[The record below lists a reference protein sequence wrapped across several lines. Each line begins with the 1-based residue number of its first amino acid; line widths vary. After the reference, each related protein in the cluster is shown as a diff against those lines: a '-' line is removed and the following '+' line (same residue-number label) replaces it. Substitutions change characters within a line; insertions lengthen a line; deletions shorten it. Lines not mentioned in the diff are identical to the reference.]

1 MQETGQKAVML
12 SFRVPA
18 ARRDAFKAWCAE
30 RHTTVRAH
38 RPCRVHTHS
47 TTGSRLNSLQWSLH
61 ILTPFTRRR
70 PPLSQRWSGVAA

>member
-30 RHTTVRAH
+30 RHTTVQAMLTADVARHLTTEASPAIPPERALVVVAPSWPV
-38 RPCRVHTHS
+38 RTWRQFK
-47 TTGSRLNSLQWSLH
+47 RAW
-61 ILTPFTRRR
+61 RR
-70 PPLSQRWSGVAA
+70 